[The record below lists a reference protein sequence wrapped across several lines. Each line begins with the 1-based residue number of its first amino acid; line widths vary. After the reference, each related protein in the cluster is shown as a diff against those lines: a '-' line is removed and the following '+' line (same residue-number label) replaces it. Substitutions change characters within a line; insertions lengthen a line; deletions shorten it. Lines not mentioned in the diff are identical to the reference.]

1 MQIPVQTS
9 IWVQTLS
16 KICKYKNFS
25 WDPLMSVLS
34 ALACKL
40 RWQNRKSFD
49 PAWLPQQQLRIQ
61 GLVTK
66 APAYT
71 RLGYWS
77 SCCVYNAWWPKQQLY
92 LCHKS
97 KKTHTCEIFR
107 SWLPLQAVAKWRCL
121 WSCLPKDLATANLLR
136 TVVLILF
143 NSCGFFKILPKPS
156 FSPMKAFP
164 VIKVSWN
171 LFLN

>member
-9 IWVQTLS
+9 IPVQTLS

-71 RLGYWS
+71 RLGDRS
-77 SCCVYNAWWPKQQLY
+77 SSYIFVTNPKRRIHVKSLDLGCRCRLWPNGGVCGLVCQKILQLPTSSGPLFSFY
-92 LCHKS
+92 SIPVDFLKF
-97 KKTHTCEIFR
+97 FR
-107 SWLPLQAVAKWRCL
+107 SLHSLQ
-121 WSCLPKDLATANLLR
+121 
-136 TVVLILF
+136 
-143 NSCGFFKILPKPS
+143 
-156 FSPMKAFP
+156 
-164 VIKVSWN
+164 
-171 LFLN
+171 